1 MLALVIFRI
10 LNFIAAIFFILSAF
24 VQYNDPDPE
33 LWIPVYL
40 APAIISGL
48 IGFKPSLSESKLI
61 KVFDFEHIFSLQLL
75 SAYLLHQNYQNNF
88 IHWVVHDE
96 VGREFGGLVIVIF
109 WIIFM
114 HETSHLSV
122 KNWLSSVFIWIPI
135 AMWIYVYNNQ
145 EYCELWP
152 QHCQTALYPESYPP
166 GEEG

>member
-1 MLALVIFRI
+1 LLTLALVIFRI
-10 LNFIAAIFFILSAF
+10 LNFIAASFFILSAF

-40 APAIISGL
+40 APAIISEL
-48 IGFKPSLSESKLI
+48 IGFKPSLSESK
-61 KVFDFEHIFSLQLL
+61 
-75 SAYLLHQNYQNNF
+75 
-88 IHWVVHDE
+88 IHK
-96 VGREFGGLVIVIF
+96 R
-109 WIIFM
+109 IIFM

-145 EYCELWP
+145 ECRELWP

-166 GEEG
+166 REES